1 MKKGLRH
8 TDVIEVVSVC
18 GNGPRPYEEG
28 IKTSQASRLAGPI
41 GTDPDLMKK
50 GLRRSS

>member
-8 TDVIEVVSVC
+8 KGLRLVAAPV

-28 IKTSQASRLAGPI
+28 IKTRIQGSSGPQAIERTQTL
-41 GTDPDLMKK
+41 
-50 GLRRSS
+50 